1 MGDASESFEYIG
13 CYHNLPRVP
22 GFTNWNPNNL
32 INNPQRKE
40 ICADRALN
48 ANSQFYGLEN
58 NNGCLV
64 FDQNDMNN
72 MEKNNLK
79 TPEQL
84 CTNAFQVAAYK
95 KSDPEIVVEK
105 EAARAPPAPSVLYK
119 CNNYTCQQDPNGNY
133 SSLAECNNDCK
144 PSFVCNR
151 PDDGFPSCEETQT
164 LANQLKSAQD
174 QFNDAKSR
182 MQKIKRPYSKVDWCF
197 LGGTVPTKNDYGWKE
212 QAGQKVQSL
221 DYYQTKCD
229 NTPGCTG
236 FNWRGDGAPSW
247 YYTGDNFTVA
257 TNGGG
262 WPGPGCQPGATG
274 VPYNEKC
281 CHGFSIQKA
290 DDSSERD
297 AAQKKLS
304 LYQNTIDSIN
314 NKVKQGDSN
323 NYFDSLKSC
332 QSSCK
337 PKFNCDMDTLTVFP
351 AADGSYNSIEEA
363 ENNCKPRFSCDTEN
377 WVVRMDPRGKYKDIN
392 LASMN
397 CQPPLI
403 VPKTKITQKDLEKE
417 NNIKANVEGQ
427 LKSDTLRLESDY
439 LHMLVWGAL
448 AILFIYMVF
457 YYSTNNTNSVL
468 QNLIIIVVLIALIWT
483 ISVALWNYFKNNPI
497 KFTEGPIM
505 Y

>member
-1 MGDASESFEYIG
+1 MSSSFDYIG

-95 KSDPEIVVEK
+95 KSPPEIVVEK

-151 PDDGFPSCEETQT
+151 PEDGFPSCQETQT
-164 LANQLKSAQD
+164 LANQLKGAQD

-182 MQKIKRPYSKVDWCF
+182 MEKIPRQYEQKDWCF
-197 LGGTVPTKNDYGWKE
+197 LGGSVPSKRDYGWAQLQGKTPS
-212 QAGQKVQSL
+212 GDPLKF
-221 DYYQTKCD
+221 YQEKCD
-229 NTPGCTG
+229 NTPGCKG
-236 FNWRGDGAPSW
+236 FAYRQGGWYPYW
-247 YYTGDNFTVA
+247 YYTDDDFTVP

-262 WPGPGCQPGATG
+262 WPGAGCKEGETG
-274 VPYNEKC
+274 VPYNESC
-281 CHGFSIQKA
+281 CRGFKVQVA
-290 DDSSERD
+290 LDSSDRD
-297 AAQKKLS
+297 AANRKLS

-314 NKVKQGDSN
+314 NKMKQDHTN
-323 NYFDSLKSC
+323 NYFDTLKSC

-337 PKFNCDMDTLTVFP
+337 PKFNCDTDTLTVFP

-363 ENNCKPRFSCDTEN
+363 ENNCKPRFTCDTEN
-377 WVVRMDPRGKYKDIN
+377 WIVRMDP
-392 LASMN
+392 
-397 CQPPLI
+397 
-403 VPKTKITQKDLEKE
+403 
-417 NNIKANVEGQ
+417 
-427 LKSDTLRLESDY
+427 
-439 LHMLVWGAL
+439 
-448 AILFIYMVF
+448 
-457 YYSTNNTNSVL
+457 
-468 QNLIIIVVLIALIWT
+468 
-483 ISVALWNYFKNNPI
+483 
-497 KFTEGPIM
+497 
-505 Y
+505 

>member
-1 MGDASESFEYIG
+1 MDDSSESFEYIG
-13 CYHNLPRVP
+13 CYKNNPRVP
-22 GFTNWNPNNL
+22 GFSDWNPNNL
-32 INNPQRKE
+32 INNPKRNDVCAKQALSHNKE
-40 ICADRALN
+40 Y
-48 ANSQFYGLEN
+48 YGLEN
-58 NNGCLV
+58 NNGCLI
-64 FDQNDMNN
+64 FDQKDMERMQPNQI
-72 MEKNNLK
+72 
-79 TPEQL
+79 TGVPESN
-84 CTNAFQVAAYK
+84 CKIPFRVAIHK
-95 KSDPEIVVEK
+95 KADPEIVVEK

-151 PDDGFPSCEETQT
+151 PEDGFPSCQETQT

-174 QFNDAKSR
+174 KFNDAKSR
-182 MQKIKRPYSKVDWCF
+182 MEKIPRNSSCPANYYLHEQDNADDFLNENFIDSSDKMLSFNNAETAGSWCDKEVECKGLLIEDGRYTDSFSGLKYFPRKGLGVKGSAGTGFWKNRPYSFC
-197 LGGTVPTKNDYGWKE
+197 LPT
-212 QAGQKVQSL
+212 A
-221 DYYQTKCD
+221 
-229 NTPGCTG
+229 
-236 FNWRGDGAPSW
+236 
-247 YYTGDNFTVA
+247 
-257 TNGGG
+257 
-262 WPGPGCQPGATG
+262 
-274 VPYNEKC
+274 
-281 CHGFSIQKA
+281 A
-290 DDSSERD
+290 DE
-297 AAQKKLS
+297 KLS

-314 NKVKQGDSN
+314 NKVKQGDNN

-403 VPKTKITQKDLEKE
+403 VPKTKITQKDVEKE